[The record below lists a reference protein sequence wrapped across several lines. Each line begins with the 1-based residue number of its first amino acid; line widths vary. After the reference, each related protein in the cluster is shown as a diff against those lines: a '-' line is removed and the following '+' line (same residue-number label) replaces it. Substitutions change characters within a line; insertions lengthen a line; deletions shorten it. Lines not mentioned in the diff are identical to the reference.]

1 MSTVPCPSII
11 REPARDIP
19 VIDTADVV
27 VIGAGPGGVGAAV
40 AAARNGARTVLVER
54 FGSFGG
60 TWTQGILSAV
70 MPFPFVRGIFGE
82 IAAAM
87 RREVAAWNPWDN
99 QYGSSANYDTEA
111 IKIVL
116 DRLVI
121 DAGVRPLFFAHAA
134 AILREGRRLD
144 GVVIESREGRHAIRG
159 RQFIDATG
167 DGDVCALAG
176 VPFGM
181 GAPDGSGCQPM
192 SMIFKMSGVDDARAD
207 AYRKEEDHHME
218 RAWGAARKRGEV
230 TVPREDV
237 LSGKLPRPG
246 QWQFNTTRIPGKDA
260 TRLRDVTEAM
270 IEGRRQ
276 VAEVATFLRK
286 NIPGFER
293 AVVSETAAHVGV
305 RESRRIH
312 CDYRITP
319 EDIVEA
325 RAFDD
330 CIARG
335 NWFIDIHSP
344 TGEGTTRIHPPEGR
358 WYEIP
363 YRSIR
368 PEGIDNLLVASRC
381 IDSTHESHAAI
392 RITPQITAI
401 GQGAGTA
408 AALCIRLNLPSTRM
422 LDAALL
428 RNTLREQGAFV

>member
-1 MSTVPCPSII
+1 
-11 REPARDIP
+11 
-19 VIDTADVV
+19 
-27 VIGAGPGGVGAAV
+27 
-40 AAARNGARTVLVER
+40 
-54 FGSFGG
+54 
-60 TWTQGILSAV
+60 
-70 MPFPFVRGIFGE
+70 
-82 IAAAM
+82 
-87 RREVAAWNPWDN
+87 
-99 QYGSSANYDTEA
+99 
-111 IKIVL
+111 
-116 DRLVI
+116 
-121 DAGVRPLFFAHAA
+121 
-134 AILREGRRLD
+134 
-144 GVVIESREGRHAIRG
+144 
-159 RQFIDATG
+159 
-167 DGDVCALAG
+167 
-176 VPFGM
+176 
-181 GAPDGSGCQPM
+181 
-192 SMIFKMSGVDDARAD
+192 
-207 AYRKEEDHHME
+207 
-218 RAWGAARKRGEV
+218 
-230 TVPREDV
+230 
-237 LSGKLPRPG
+237 
-246 QWQFNTTRIPGKDA
+246 
-260 TRLRDVTEAM
+260 M

-286 NIPGFER
+286 NIPGFEN

-408 AALCIRLNLPSTRM
+408 AALCIRHNLPSTRL